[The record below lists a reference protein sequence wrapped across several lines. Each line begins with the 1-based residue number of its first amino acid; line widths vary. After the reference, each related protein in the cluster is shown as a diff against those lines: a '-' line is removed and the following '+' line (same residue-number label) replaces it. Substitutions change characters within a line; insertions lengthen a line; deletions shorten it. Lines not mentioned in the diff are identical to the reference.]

1 MIIVNT
7 DLKSYIS
14 GFYGGKNFSIPFTKE
29 KYNSIK
35 HLEKQ
40 GSLATSSEELKSIY
54 AVLDSELIVDYNSL
68 MVASVEG
75 LMYRKDTKTYHL
87 VMGEGFSD
95 LYLPEVLVNK
105 VVDNYSR
112 GIENAPIVNMFRRFI
127 YNPKPTQER
136 LDMLANYVTQTWFD
150 AEEADRLMEEQGL
163 SDEVAKVY
171 ATYNNIQITTEGYL
185 RTYKVVDIIHNEE
198 TRENSKS
205 LPMRDEKGR
214 FIKGAKAEEVK
225 KFLEDIDFT
234 PAIYKSGDE
243 FFSNGVLGYKYKI
256 GELAALPD
264 WSYTSLV
271 DESYHD
277 KGLHTGGLSYVQ
289 SYLHGDRQLIDVFVC
304 PSQIAKFTDHGL
316 GEMTCKE
323 FYIYGA
329 TYMDGNMKSL
339 YHTSNYCKIQS
350 SEIVTEMVA
359 KANEGLQLRIKLGEI
374 KDYILK
380 ASVFTKTLE
389 L

>member
-14 GFYGGKNFSIPFTKE
+14 GCYGGKNFSIPFTKE
-29 KYNSIK
+29 KYDVLK
-35 HLEKQ
+35 AFEGYAKTAKTL
-40 GSLATSSEELKSIY
+40 EELKDYYTSVEEEIK
-54 AVLDSELIVDYNSL
+54 VDYNSL
-68 MVASVEG
+68 MVASIDG

-112 GIENAPIVNMFRRFI
+112 GIENTPIVNMFRRFI
-127 YNPKPTQER
+127 YNPKPTQAR

-150 AEEADRLMEEQGL
+150 SEEADRLMEEQGL
-163 SDEVAKVY
+163 SEEVAKVY

-185 RTYKVVDIIHNEE
+185 RTYKVVDIIHNEK
-198 TRENSKS
+198 TSGNSTS

-234 PAIYKSGDE
+234 PAIYKYGDE

-277 KGLHTGGLSYVQ
+277 KGLHNGGLLYIQ
-289 SYLHGDRQLIDVFVC
+289 GYLHGDRQLLDVFVC

-329 TYMDGNMKSL
+329 THMDGNMRSL

-350 SEIVTEMVA
+350 SEIVTDMIA
-359 KANEGLQLRIKLGEI
+359 KANEGLQIKARLGEI
-374 KDYILK
+374 KDSILK

>member
-7 DLKSYIS
+7 DLKNYIS
-14 GFYGGKNFSIPFTKE
+14 GCYGGKNFSIPFTKE
-29 KYNSIK
+29 KYENIK
-35 HLEKQ
+35 GLEEHAKT
-40 GSLATSSEELKSIY
+40 AKTHEILKGIY
-54 AVLDSELIVDYNSL
+54 LTMDDEVKVDYKSL

-75 LMYRKDTKTYHL
+75 LIYRKDTKTYHL
-87 VMGEGFSD
+87 AMGEGFSD

-105 VVDNYSR
+105 VIDNYSR
-112 GIENAPIVNMFRRFI
+112 GIENTPIVNMFRRFI

-163 SDEVAKVY
+163 SEEVAKVY

-185 RTYKVVDIIHNEE
+185 RTYKVVDIINNEE

-205 LPMRDEKGR
+205 LPMRDERGR
-214 FIKGAKAEEVK
+214 FIKGAKAEEAK

-234 PAIYKSGDE
+234 PAIYKCGDK
-243 FFSNGVLGYKYKI
+243 FFSNGILGYKYKI

-277 KGLHTGGLSYVQ
+277 KGLHNGGLSYIQ
-289 SYLHGDRQLIDVFVC
+289 GYLSGDRQLLDVFVC

-350 SEIVTEMVA
+350 KEIEAKLSEQA
-359 KANEGLQLRIKLGEI
+359 KESLKIRQQLGELRDSI
-374 KDYILK
+374 VK
-380 ASVFTKTLE
+380 AVSFAKTLE

>member
-14 GFYGGKNFSIPFTKE
+14 GCYGGKNFSIPFTKE
-29 KYNSIK
+29 KYEIIK
-35 HLEKQ
+35 SLEEYSK
-40 GSLATSSEELKSIY
+40 AAETHEVLKGIY
-54 AVLDSELIVDYNSL
+54 ADLEEEVKVDYNSL
-68 MVASVEG
+68 MVASVPG
-75 LMYRKDTKTYHL
+75 LFYNKENKTYHL
-87 VMGEGFSD
+87 AMGEGFSD
-95 LYLPEVLVNK
+95 LYLPQVLIDK

-112 GIENAPIVNMFRRFI
+112 GIENTPIVNMFRRFI
-127 YNPKPTQER
+127 YNPKPIQER
-136 LDMLANYVTQTWFD
+136 LDMLANYVTQTWLD
-150 AEEADRLMEEQGL
+150 EEEKERLMEEQGL
-163 SDEVAKVY
+163 SEEVASVY

-198 TRENSKS
+198 TSENSKA

-214 FIKGAKAEEVK
+214 FIKGAKAEEAK

-234 PAIYKSGDE
+234 PAIYKNGDK

-277 KGLHTGGLSYVQ
+277 KGLHTGGISYVQ
-289 SYLHGDRQLIDVFVC
+289 SYLCGDRQLLDIFVC

-323 FYIYGA
+323 FYVYGA
-329 TYMDGNMKSL
+329 TYMDGNMRSL

-350 SEIVTEMVA
+350 KEIESKLMEQA
-359 KANEGLQLRIKLGEI
+359 KESIKIKQQLGEL
-374 KDYILK
+374 KDSILK
-380 ASVFTKTLE
+380 AVSFAKSLE

>member
-14 GFYGGKNFSIPFTKE
+14 GCYGGKNFSIPFTKE
-29 KYNSIK
+29 KYEVIK
-35 HLEKQ
+35 GLEEHSKTAKTHDILK
-40 GSLATSSEELKSIY
+40 GIYLTMEEEVK
-54 AVLDSELIVDYNSL
+54 VDYNSL
-68 MVASVEG
+68 MIASVEG

-112 GIENAPIVNMFRRFI
+112 GIENTPIVNMFRRFI

-163 SDEVAKVY
+163 SEEVAKVY

-185 RTYKVVDIIHNEE
+185 RTYKVVDIIYNEE
-198 TRENSKS
+198 IRESSKS
-205 LPMRDEKGR
+205 LPMRYEKGR
-214 FIKGAKAEEVK
+214 FIKGAKAEEAK

-234 PAIYKSGDE
+234 PAIYKNGDK

-277 KGLHTGGLSYVQ
+277 KGLHTGK
-289 SYLHGDRQLIDVFVC
+289 VC
-304 PSQIAKFTDHGL
+304 RL
-316 GEMTCKE
+316 
-323 FYIYGA
+323 
-329 TYMDGNMKSL
+329 
-339 YHTSNYCKIQS
+339 
-350 SEIVTEMVA
+350 VA
-359 KANEGLQLRIKLGEI
+359 
-374 KDYILK
+374 
-380 ASVFTKTLE
+380 
-389 L
+389 

>member
-14 GFYGGKNFSIPFTKE
+14 GCYGGKNFSIPFTKE
-29 KYNSIK
+29 KYEAIK
-35 HLEKQ
+35 ELEECAK
-40 GSLATSSEELKSIY
+40 GAKTHGELKNVYSFMDEE
-54 AVLDSELIVDYNSL
+54 VKVDYNSL

-75 LMYRKDTKTYHL
+75 LVYRKDTKTYHL

-112 GIENAPIVNMFRRFI
+112 GIENTPIVNMFRRFI

-150 AEEADRLMEEQGL
+150 EEEADRLMEEQGL
-163 SDEVAKVY
+163 SEEVAKVY

-198 TRENSKS
+198 TSKNRKS

-214 FIKGAKAEEVK
+214 FIKGAKAEEAK

-234 PAIYKSGDE
+234 PAIWKDGDK

-277 KGLHTGGLSYVQ
+277 KGLHTGK
-289 SYLHGDRQLIDVFVC
+289 VC
-304 PSQIAKFTDHGL
+304 RL
-316 GEMTCKE
+316 
-323 FYIYGA
+323 
-329 TYMDGNMKSL
+329 
-339 YHTSNYCKIQS
+339 
-350 SEIVTEMVA
+350 VA
-359 KANEGLQLRIKLGEI
+359 
-374 KDYILK
+374 
-380 ASVFTKTLE
+380 
-389 L
+389 

>member
-14 GFYGGKNFSIPFTKE
+14 GCYGGKNFSIPFTKE
-29 KYNSIK
+29 KYDSIK
-35 HLEKQ
+35 GLEEHAKTAKTQ
-40 GSLATSSEELKSIY
+40 EILKGIYLTMDEEVK
-54 AVLDSELIVDYNSL
+54 VDYNAL
-68 MVASVEG
+68 MIASVDG
-75 LMYRKDTKTYHL
+75 LLYRKDTKTYHL

-95 LYLPEVLVNK
+95 LHLPEVLVNK
-105 VVDNYSR
+105 VIDNYSR
-112 GIENAPIVNMFRRFI
+112 GIENTPIVNMFRRFI

-163 SDEVAKVY
+163 SEEVAKVY

-214 FIKGAKAEEVK
+214 FIKGAKAEEAK

-234 PAIYKSGDE
+234 PAIWKDGDK

-277 KGLHTGGLSYVQ
+277 KGLHNGGLSYIQ
-289 SYLHGDRQLIDVFVC
+289 GYLQEDRQLLDVFVC

-350 SEIVTEMVA
+350 SEIATEMLA

-374 KDYILK
+374 KDSILK
-380 ASVFTKTLE
+380 ATTFTKTLE